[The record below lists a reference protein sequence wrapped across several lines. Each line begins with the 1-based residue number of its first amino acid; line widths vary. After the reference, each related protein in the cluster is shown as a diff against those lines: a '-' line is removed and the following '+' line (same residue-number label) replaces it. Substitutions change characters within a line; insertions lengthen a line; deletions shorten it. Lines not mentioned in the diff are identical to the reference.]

1 MWISG
6 CEWSWLGSPRQ
17 GDQAQHIPQPFE
29 EEREVAAGGGED
41 GVDGIA
47 VGMGEVI
54 AADAVLGLD
63 VADHRL
69 CGRTPPHLVLDR
81 RRHATLS

>member
-47 VGMGEVI
+47 MGMGAVI
-54 AADAVLGLD
+54 AAAAVLGPG
-63 VADHRL
+63 AAAWHRL
-69 CGRTPPHLVLDR
+69 GTSRSRAAPWCR
-81 RRHATLS
+81 